1 MAGPGRGGAAVL
13 PGRAGAAVLLLL
25 AGGASAVSQYRCES
39 IEFVQH
45 VVSDRADGAAETYAN
60 DLDGDGDI
68 DMMSAA
74 SKNNEVAWYDENDG
88 DQSFSKHVVDD
99 AADGAYAVGAIDFDG
114 DADVDIVAAA
124 SKGDAVYWYENDGA
138 ESFARHSVSDDEG
151 QHGQ

>member
-1 MAGPGRGGAAVL
+1 MAGPGRAV
-13 PGRAGAAVLLLL
+13 AAVLLLL

-74 SKNNEVAWYDENDG
+74 SKNNEVAWYENDG
-88 DQSFSKHVVDD
+88 LQSFTERMIN
-99 AADGAYAVGAIDFDG
+99 DGAKGAYGVFSWDVDG
-114 DADVDIVAAA
+114 DGDYDVLSASYKDDTVA
-124 SKGDAVYWYENDGA
+124 WYENDGSENFETHKITKA
-138 ESFARHSVSDDEG
+138 ADRAG
-151 QHGQ
+151 KG